1 MSLCQEFAALKQA
14 SETYLQTVYDSVSA
28 ESEANIQIKTALLAL
43 LAKAK
48 QHGSAV
54 ISAQISQ
61 SIIDYLC
68 TISGH
73 FEDLA
78 VLEAHT
84 PSVLTEAELSY
95 IIEHSALARWF

>member
-1 MSLCQEFAALKQA
+1 MIPKLSLCQEFAALKQA

-28 ESEANIQIKTALLAL
+28 ESEANIQIKTALLTL

-48 QHGSAV
+48 QHGTAV
-54 ISAQISQ
+54 I
-61 SIIDYLC
+61 
-68 TISGH
+68 ISGH
-73 FEDLA
+73 SEDLA

>member
-1 MSLCQEFAALKQA
+1 M
-14 SETYLQTVYDSVSA
+14 
-28 ESEANIQIKTALLAL
+28 
-43 LAKAK
+43 
-48 QHGSAV
+48 

-73 FEDLA
+73 SEDLA

-95 IIEHSALARWF
+95 IIEYSALARWF

>member
-43 LAKAK
+43 LA
-48 QHGSAV
+48 
-54 ISAQISQ
+54 

-73 FEDLA
+73 SEDLA